1 MIIDYDEM
9 IEEYKINNA
18 NIPLDDLIIYYDMLE
33 DFADNALE
41 LLQCKNIFDA
51 LKVSNKIELWLL
63 AFYNE
68 FAHLK

>member
-1 MIIDYDEM
+1 MKDYDEM
-9 IEEYKINNA
+9 IEEYKIVNA
-18 NIPLDDLIIYYDMLE
+18 NISLDDIIKYYDMIE

-41 LLQCKNIFDA
+41 LIQCKNIFDA
-51 LKVSNKIELWLL
+51 MDVCDKIELWLL